1 MEAPDAARLQFEETE
16 TEFSTVW
23 DGEPSRFMKKEFR
36 SMVVRRLYL
45 PSVSAL
51 TVVIFLLSGR
61 YLAGQTPDARTI
73 IENSVHANEK
83 DFKAAPEYNHK
94 ELDRTAD
101 GSKLYQTT
109 MIAGTPYQRLLA
121 VNGKPLSN
129 KESAE
134 EAEKQRQ
141 EVAKRR
147 AESQNERRERIAKYE
162 KDRTRDHNMMNEL
175 VKAFDFTV
183 AGKGRLAG
191 FNVYILNAVPRPG
204 YKPPNMDCQ
213 VLPGMQ
219 GKLWI
224 DQRTYQ
230 WVKVTAQVIHPV
242 SIEGFLA
249 QVEPGTRFEL
259 EKKPV
264 ANGIWLPSHF
274 SMKSNAKVLFLVNH
288 SSSADETYTA
298 YSHVQNQKA
307 PGGA

>member
-1 MEAPDAARLQFEETE
+1 
-16 TEFSTVW
+16 
-23 DGEPSRFMKKEFR
+23 MKREVR
-36 SMVVRRLYL
+36 SLLVRRLYL
-45 PSVSAL
+45 PSVRAL
-51 TVVIFLLSGR
+51 TVVVFLLSVR

-83 DFKAAPEYNHK
+83 DFKAAPEYNNK
-94 ELDRTAD
+94 ELDRATD
-101 GSKLYQTT
+101 GSKLYQVT
-109 MIAGTPYQRLLA
+109 MIAGTPYQKLLA
-121 VNGKPLSN
+121 VNGKPLSK

-134 EAEKQRQ
+134 ETEKERR

-147 AESQNERRERIAKYE
+147 AESQDERRERIAKYE

-175 VKAFDFTV
+175 AKAFNFTM
-183 AGKGRLAG
+183 AGKGRMAG

-213 VLPGMQ
+213 VLTGMQ

-224 DQRTYQ
+224 DQKTYQ

-249 QVEPGTRFEL
+249 QVEPRTRFEL
-259 EKKPV
+259 EKRPV

-274 SMKSNAKVLFLVNH
+274 SMRSNAKVLFLMNR
-288 SSSADETYTA
+288 SSSADETYSA
-298 YSHVQNQKA
+298 YTHVKSRDDR
-307 PGGA
+307 GGA